1 MYLSVQVS
9 ESLGRLIVPWTIIE
23 FLEEGLSFGD
33 LLSCIKA
40 GRFSVVEVSDD
51 LKQAKLSKTF
61 VGNKPDA
68 LIVSGSDQCVM
79 AVCSQFGIYV
89 KFSVELPEEEV
100 DVPISRP
107 NAFSVMIAAQR
118 RVQSGD
124 NGLPNPKVVR
134 DSRDRL
140 YNDSIGLM

>member
-1 MYLSVQVS
+1 M
-9 ESLGRLIVPWTIIE
+9 
-23 FLEEGLSFGD
+23 
-33 LLSCIKA
+33 
-40 GRFSVVEVSDD
+40 SDN

-68 LIVSGSDQCVM
+68 LIVSGSDQCIM
-79 AVCSQFGIYV
+79 GVCSQFGIYV